1 MSKAARWAIAL
12 TAVGALVLLFLV
24 LRPGDDEPEPAP
36 SSTPPTSE
44 PAHTTQTAPETSE
57 APTET
62 ASAPDAVEVEVEVE
76 GDRVDVKQDGDEV
89 GGGTV
94 QVSQGDR
101 VVITVEADVPDEV
114 HLHGYDI
121 KADVAPGSPATI
133 ELTAD
138 VPGICECELE
148 DAGRVLFE
156 LEVSP

>member
-1 MSKAARWAIAL
+1 MSKSARWAIAL
-12 TAVGALVLLFLV
+12 AAVGALVLLFLV

-36 SSTPPTSE
+36 SSTTSTSPTPSE
-44 PAHTTQTAPETSE
+44 TASRTSE

-62 ASAPDAVEVEVEVE
+62 TSTPDAVEVEVEVE
-76 GDRVDVKQDGDEV
+76 GDRVDVKQEGEDV
-89 GGGTV
+89 PGGTV

-101 VVITVEADVPDEV
+101 VVITVEADVADEV
-114 HLHGYDI
+114 HLHGYDL

-138 VPGICECELE
+138 VAGIFECELE

-156 LEVSP
+156 LEVTP